1 MKMRRTNK
9 DIKTVAAWL
18 DALEESVNR
27 RMMDIAAELNE
38 LKKLYIDLKQEYDS
52 LKRQN
57 NNETK

>member
-1 MKMRRTNK
+1 MRRTNK